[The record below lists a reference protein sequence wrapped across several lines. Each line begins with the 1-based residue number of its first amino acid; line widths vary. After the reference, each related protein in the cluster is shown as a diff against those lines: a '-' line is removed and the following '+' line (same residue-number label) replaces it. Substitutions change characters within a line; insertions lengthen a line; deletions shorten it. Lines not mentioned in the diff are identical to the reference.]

1 MGKVLAENIL
11 LLYTILRVIQKSG
24 DGKEAAQIFWLGGAT
39 IARIAR
45 RDE

>member
-1 MGKVLAENIL
+1 ML
-11 LLYTILRVIQKSG
+11 LEKIFRVHYDFILREIIKSG
-24 DGKEAAQIFWLGGAT
+24 GGKEAAQIFWIRGAT